1 MDCLDFLFCRCFK
14 NGMLITLFHSPCA
27 GWGTHMLAG
36 ALAGI
41 SEHTVIY
48 PVDAIK
54 VNTRSRALRTI
65 ESGC

>member
-1 MDCLDFLFCRCFK
+1 
-14 NGMLITLFHSPCA
+14 
-27 GWGTHMLAG
+27 MLAG

-54 VNTRSRALRTI
+54 VGVKSVSSKAQNTQTS
-65 ESGC
+65 

>member
-1 MDCLDFLFCRCFK
+1 MCDSYS
-14 NGMLITLFHSPCA
+14 IA

-54 VNTRSRALRTI
+54 VGVKRVLMNQNTQTS
-65 ESGC
+65 

>member
-1 MDCLDFLFCRCFK
+1 MILQSELSTCD
-14 NGMLITLFHSPCA
+14 GAEST

-54 VNTRSRALRTI
+54 VRFERDLGDRAN
-65 ESGC
+65 SPVAHC

>member
-1 MDCLDFLFCRCFK
+1 VGDSYSF
-14 NGMLITLFHSPCA
+14 A

-54 VNTRSRALRTI
+54 VGYKRVSPTQNDQTS
-65 ESGC
+65 